1 MLSYDTYTQLGFKT
15 LTQEQFEKQVAIA
28 QTLVENITNQFYSD
42 GSEHTIENDLKS
54 TDGFIKRRALIYEKA
69 ICMQCEFGQEYGA
82 TPAEQTSGA
91 INSVHI
97 GNTSISYNKSA
108 TIENFTYGNSGVSML
123 VYNILYPTGL
133 LHSGIGV
140 IEDVFL

>member
-1 MLSYDTYTQLGFKT
+1 MLSYDTYTQLGFKA

-28 QTLVENITNQFYSD
+28 QTLVENITNQFYAD
-42 GSEHTIENDLKS
+42 GSEHTIENDLNS
-54 TDGFIKRRALIYEKA
+54 TDSFIKRRALIYEKA
-69 ICMQCEFGQEYGA
+69 ICMQCEFAQEYGA

-97 GNTSISYNKSA
+97 GNASISYNKNA

-123 VYNILYPTGL
+123 AHNILYPTGL
-133 LHSGIGV
+133 LYSGVGV
-140 IEDVFL
+140 IDDSL

>member
-1 MLSYDTYTQLGFKT
+1 MLSYDTYTQLGFKA

-28 QTLVENITNQFYSD
+28 QTLVENITNQFYAD
-42 GSEHTIENDLKS
+42 GSEHTIENDLNS
-54 TDGFIKRRALIYEKA
+54 TDSFIKRRALIYEKA
-69 ICMQCEFGQEYGA
+69 ICMQCEFAQEYGA

-97 GNTSISYNKSA
+97 GNASISYNKNA

-123 VYNILYPTGL
+123 AYNILYPTGL
-133 LHSGIGV
+133 LYSGVGV
-140 IEDVFL
+140 IDDSL

>member
-1 MLSYDTYTQLGFKT
+1 MLSYDTYTQLGFKA

-28 QTLVENITNQFYSD
+28 QTLVENITNQFYAD
-42 GSEHTIENDLKS
+42 GSEHTIENDLNS
-54 TDGFIKRRALIYEKA
+54 TDSFIKRRALIYEKA
-69 ICMQCEFGQEYGA
+69 ICMQCEFAQEYGA

-97 GNTSISYNKSA
+97 GNTSISYNKNA

-123 VYNILYPTGL
+123 AYNILYPTGL
-133 LHSGIGV
+133 LYSGVGV
-140 IEDVFL
+140 IDDSL